1 MINKKL
7 IATQLINRY
16 HQNPKA
22 FSEDQAERLAL
33 MAFTMNIPFRPETKK
48 LGKFVFELANTATLG
63 LTPNSWRPRRVAE
76 HLYGE
81 TEGENIAA
89 GLGTLMGLAVP
100 LGGGIKAFNAL
111 RGAGIADKSSA
122 LLAKGWVVG
131 KQGVKDAGTRAVAG
145 YRQAMASRM
154 ADAARAAPQRAA
166 GASREAIAR
175 VTPAVELLGRRASA
189 ASAKGKDRLLDLLDL
204 GNIGY

>member
-1 MINKKL
+1 MKYAWFI
-7 IATQLINRY
+7 
-16 HQNPKA
+16 
-22 FSEDQAERLAL
+22 
-33 MAFTMNIPFRPETKK
+33 
-48 LGKFVFELANTATLG
+48 FELSNTATLG

-189 ASAKGKDRLLDLLDL
+189 ASAIGKDRLLDLLDL